1 MLSQL
6 INNGPSNEMQMMR
19 GKINHELTN
28 FLCEVAPRN
37 LANQFQSVHSD
48 TDNWSLGD
56 TFTEW
61 LIKSSQE
68 PWG

>member
-48 TDNWSLGD
+48 TDNWSLCDPCRLVTGVD
-56 TFTEW
+56 AV
-61 LIKSSQE
+61 
-68 PWG
+68 